1 MRKYKELCYHK
12 KKLKMKKLGRTKR
25 PHEKSPERNIQVPN
39 TQLVCGFH
47 DVIKIIQCDSIIQ
60 QIP

>member
-25 PHEKSPERNIQVPN
+25 SHEKSQERNIR
-39 TQLVCGFH
+39 QLTITEIETVLYVHSAVFRYAA
-47 DVIKIIQCDSIIQ
+47 
-60 QIP
+60 